1 MNLLLRAAALTI
13 ALTLLAACAS
23 VTTVNPIGVSK
34 GEVSDDRLMGSW
46 KFIPS
51 SKDVKGEAYAF
62 LLARETGGISGLVVI
77 SSENEWWE
85 ADLVAGK
92 AGDHSLLNV
101 RPLKKNGVDVEGGDK
116 IEGYFPLRYSV
127 GADGN
132 ITLFIWSPD
141 AMKDAVQQGRIAGR
155 ASTTDIVLTAKP
167 DELDAFFANMAPVIF
182 SEPYATLERVK

>member
-1 MNLLLRAAALTI
+1 MTLILRAAALTM

-23 VTTVNPIGVSK
+23 VTTINPIGVSK
-34 GEVSDDRLMGSW
+34 GEVGDDRLMGSW

-51 SKDVKGEAYAF
+51 NKDAKEEAYAF
-62 LLARETGGISGLVVI
+62 LLSRETGGITGLIVI
-77 SSENEWWE
+77 PSDNEWWE
-85 ADLVAGK
+85 AEVVAGK
-92 AGDHSLLNV
+92 TGDHPMLNV
-101 RPLKKNGVDVEGGDK
+101 RPLKKNGVDIEGGDK

-132 ITLFIWSPD
+132 IALFMSSQD

-155 ASTTDIVLTAKP
+155 ASTADIVLTAKP
-167 DELDAFFANMAPVIF
+167 DALDSFFADMAPVIF